1 MLWLPRASD
10 VEYELVSGM
19 LVCVGVCVESG
30 ASSVEAAQADVDPLW
45 EVLAVEALGTLLPRD
60 RLVVPRW
67 LGVECAEV
75 CAGGHVGG
83 WVSCDVCVQSVGR
96 DGVCDGMTR
105 VPARPLSSL
114 SLLSRAIEIERAT
127 EGEAEAEGQSERAA
141 AAGFLRLTPSTP
153 QPTQQHSHRSQQ
165 CRCSRWLPCA
175 HSPPSLPGPLPGRWP
190 RGAPRPVSPRSSS
203 LAAS

>member
-1 MLWLPRASD
+1 MNRDSDRRGLRRTAQRAPTHPLCSDRRRAGSVLWLPRASD

-105 VPARPLSSL
+105 VPARPLSFLSL
-114 SLLSRAIEIERAT
+114 SSLVQSRSRERPRARQRQRDR
-127 EGEAEAEGQSERAA
+127 ASER
-141 AAGFLRLTPSTP
+141 
-153 QPTQQHSHRSQQ
+153 Q
-165 CRCSRWLPCA
+165 
-175 HSPPSLPGPLPGRWP
+175 
-190 RGAPRPVSPRSSS
+190 RP
-203 LAAS
+203 ASFD